1 MTATKRTTNAELSK
15 HFDTLSERVH
25 AFIQSEKEARAQ
37 LNKTMN
43 EILVTVQ
50 EMRVDVAVA
59 TNQRKTLK
67 DEVDNL
73 EKRVNNW
80 SITNS
85 IAAAIAMILGFF
97 GINR

>member
-1 MTATKRTTNAELSK
+1 MTATKRTTHAELSK
-15 HFDTLSERVH
+15 HFDTLSARVH
-25 AFIQSEKEARAQ
+25 AFIESEKEARTELNATMAQ
-37 LNKTMN
+37 
-43 EILVTVQ
+43 ILST
-50 EMRVDVAVA
+50 

-67 DEVDNL
+67 DEVDSL